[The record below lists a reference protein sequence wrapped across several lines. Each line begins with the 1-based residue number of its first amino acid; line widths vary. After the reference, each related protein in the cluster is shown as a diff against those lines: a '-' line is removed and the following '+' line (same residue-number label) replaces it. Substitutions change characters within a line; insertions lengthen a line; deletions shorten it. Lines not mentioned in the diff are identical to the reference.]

1 MVYSFNREL
10 PPSFRWGEF
19 YITKSI
25 KAKQK
30 PLPTN
35 RKWLEFNNRMY

>member
-10 PPSFRWGEF
+10 PPSFRRGEF
-19 YITKSI
+19 YIV

-30 PLPTN
+30 PLPIN

>member
-1 MVYSFNREL
+1 MVYSFNQNFL
-10 PPSFRWGEF
+10 HLLDGGSF
-19 YITKSI
+19 ILL

-30 PLPTN
+30 PLPAN

>member
-10 PPSFRWGEF
+10 PPSFRWGSF
-19 YITKSI
+19 ILL

-30 PLPTN
+30 PLPAN
-35 RKWLEFNNRMY
+35 WKWLEFNNRMY